1 MLDKDVGEELLK
13 LDLSPKADAPAN
25 QIERILDADRRY
37 LKRWTR
43 ISITLW
49 ILAALGAMVIF
60 VMGGMAFPMIA
71 KLLAEKGE
79 GTLDNPDTPLTVLA
93 KLTAMCLVFGSAS
106 FLVLV
111 SAGLATVLILVRS
124 RGATLRQINSNLLL
138 ISEQLKSVL
147 PGGAGPPSGTGM
159 AGHEM

>member
-13 LDLSPKADAPAN
+13 LDLSPKTEAPAT
-25 QIERILDADRRY
+25 QIERILDADRRRIR
-37 LKRWTR
+37 RWTR
-43 ISITLW
+43 ISIVLW
-49 ILAALGAMVIF
+49 ILAALGAVFIF
-60 VMGGMAFPMIA
+60 FLGGMTFPVIA

-79 GTLDNPDTPLTVLA
+79 GTLDNPDTPFVVLA

-111 SAGLATVLILVRS
+111 CAGLATVFLLVRA

-138 ISEQLKSVL
+138 ISDQLKHLGTSATIAQQRP
-147 PGGAGPPSGTGM
+147 PGNSA
-159 AGHEM
+159 